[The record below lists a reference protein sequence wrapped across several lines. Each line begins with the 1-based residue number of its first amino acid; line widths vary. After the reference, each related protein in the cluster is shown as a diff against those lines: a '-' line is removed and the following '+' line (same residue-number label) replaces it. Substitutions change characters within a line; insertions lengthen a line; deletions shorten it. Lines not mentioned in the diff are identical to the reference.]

1 MDSVVFSYDNILIT
15 GDTLFNGTVGNC
27 YSGNYKSYF
36 QSLKKLTELPGN
48 SLIYAGHDLVDYS
61 IGVIKKID
69 PENPYLIK
77 YEMDYKK
84 NRVSSLLSDEL
95 KVNPFIRFND
105 PALDQFRLSLKE
117 SLNTEYERWRVLM
130 TIH

>member
-1 MDSVVFSYDNILIT
+1 
-15 GDTLFNGTVGNC
+15 
-27 YSGNYKSYF
+27 
-36 QSLKKLTELPGN
+36 
-48 SLIYAGHDLVDYS
+48 
-61 IGVIKKID
+61 
-69 PENPYLIK
+69 
-77 YEMDYKK
+77 MDYKK